1 MSLLLPCPR
10 NAAYLPASHALSLV
24 FSFADFRRPTEWTA
38 RSAKLVAGTLILIA
52 LLAVVTTGTSP
63 SSRSD
68 AAGTSTLRQPVL
80 LHQTVSSLANLSSTE
95 REWQRSWEALGFQ
108 LQLADDERCRATRA
122 ARAST

>member
-1 MSLLLPCPR
+1 M
-10 NAAYLPASHALSLV
+10 
-24 FSFADFRRPTEWTA
+24 
-38 RSAKLVAGTLILIA
+38 
-52 LLAVVTTGTSP
+52 TTGTSP

-108 LQLADDERCRATRA
+108 LQLADDERCRADIRTLSAVTANPEYLAVYDSLETGVQRSDMCA
-122 ARAST
+122 HTADPHRPTVTSPQGR